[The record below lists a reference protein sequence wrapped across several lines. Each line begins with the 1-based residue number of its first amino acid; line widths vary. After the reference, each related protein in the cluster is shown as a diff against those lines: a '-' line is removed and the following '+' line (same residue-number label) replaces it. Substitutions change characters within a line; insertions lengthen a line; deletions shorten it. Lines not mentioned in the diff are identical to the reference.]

1 MRYVGTARIG
11 HINSSGNPEH
21 GSTLVLPIISCIT
34 LGLALLEDEQKFIKH
49 QFYASTC
56 QVNV

>member
-34 LGLALLEDEQKFIKH
+34 LGLALL
-49 QFYASTC
+49 
-56 QVNV
+56 